1 MSMTHIA
8 FSPKSIRAAL
18 VRVMDAGLVPFVA
31 GSPGVGKSDIVRSIA
46 EQYDLKLIDI
56 RLSQCDPTDLMG
68 FPNVQG
74 AKARYVPMD
83 TFPIVGDDLPLKDDG
98 QTPYKGWLIFLDELP
113 SASKAVQ
120 AAAYK
125 LILDKMVGQYDLHP
139 NVAIMSAGNKMTDRA
154 IVNSMG
160 TAIQSRLVH
169 LELAVNHK
177 EWMDWAAAA
186 DVDSRIMGF
195 LSYKTTLLHSFSPD
209 HQDRTFPCPRTWE
222 FASKLSKGRDIGLD
236 DLPLFAG
243 VVGQGAAQE
252 YVTFAELWQSLP
264 RIEEIIR
271 SPQTVAIAQEVST
284 QFAIASY
291 VADHITET
299 NADQVV
305 IFLNRLPVEMQV
317 VSYRI
322 AATRKPALAANQ
334 NVYGALQKL
343 ASYLN

>member
-1 MSMTHIA
+1 
-8 FSPKSIRAAL
+8 
-18 VRVMDAGLVPFVA
+18 
-31 GSPGVGKSDIVRSIA
+31 
-46 EQYDLKLIDI
+46 
-56 RLSQCDPTDLMG
+56 
-68 FPNVQG
+68 
-74 AKARYVPMD
+74 
-83 TFPIVGDDLPLKDDG
+83 
-98 QTPYKGWLIFLDELP
+98 
-113 SASKAVQ
+113 
-120 AAAYK
+120 
-125 LILDKMVGQYDLHP
+125 MVGQHKLHE
-139 NVAIMSAGNKMTDRA
+139 NVAIMAAGNKMTDRA

-169 LELAVNHK
+169 LELDVSNP
-177 EWMDWAAAA
+177 EWMEWAAGAGI
-186 DVDSRIMGF
+186 DSRVMGF

-222 FASKLSKGRDIGLD
+222 FASRLSKGRDIGLD

-252 YVTFAELWQSLP
+252 YVTFAELFQSLP
-264 RIEEIIR
+264 RIEEIVR
-271 SPQTVAIAQEVST
+271 SPETVAISPEVST

-291 VADHITET
+291 VADHIAEA

-305 IFLNRLPVEMQV
+305 LFLNRLPVEMQV

-322 AATRKPALAANQ
+322 AAARKPALAANK

>member
-1 MSMTHIA
+1 MKHIA
-8 FSPKSIRAAL
+8 YTPKSIRTAL
-18 VRVMDAGLVPFVA
+18 VRVMEAGLVPFVA
-31 GSPGVGKSDIVRSIA
+31 GSPGVGKSDIVKSIA
-46 EQYDLKLIDI
+46 DQFHLKLVDV

-68 FPNVQG
+68 FPNVHG
-74 AKARYVPMD
+74 EKARYVPMD
-83 TFPIVGDDLPLKDDG
+83 TFPIEGDEVPAG
-98 QTPYKGWLIFLDELP
+98 YKGWLIFLDELP

-125 LILDKMVGQYDLHP
+125 LILDKMVGQHKLHE
-139 NVAIMSAGNKMTDRA
+139 NVAIMAAGNKMTDRA

-169 LELAVNHK
+169 LELDVSNP
-177 EWMDWAAAA
+177 EWMEWAAGAGI
-186 DVDSRIMGF
+186 DSRVMGF

-222 FASKLSKGRDIGLD
+222 FASRLSKGRDIGLD

-252 YVTFAELWQSLP
+252 YVTFAELFQSLP
-264 RIEEIIR
+264 RIEEIVR
-271 SPQTVAIAQEVST
+271 SPETVAISPEVST

-291 VADHITET
+291 VADHIAEA

-305 IFLNRLPVEMQV
+305 LFLNRLPVEMQV

-322 AATRKPALAANQ
+322 AAARKPALAANK